1 MLTATLAA
9 FFNLILPRHAAWVV
23 PLVAQLFALI
33 FELVR
38 EHEDLTHMP
47 GPQRREFVL
56 REVAEAIDGLDEV
69 PAGWAALSE
78 AQRDAIIRGILE
90 LALLTVRS
98 QDDDGTGKAVQLL
111 RRRRS

>member
-78 AQRDAIIRGILE
+78 VQRDAIIRGILE

-98 QDDDGTGKAVQLL
+98 QDDGASKAVQLL

>member
-1 MLTATLAA
+1 MLTATLTA

-56 REVAEAIDGLDEV
+56 REVAEAFDGLDEV
-69 PAGWAALSE
+69 PAGWAKLSE
-78 AQRDAIIRGILE
+78 VQRDAIIRGILE
-90 LALLTVRS
+90 IALLTVRS
-98 QDDDGTGKAVQLL
+98 QDDASATAVQLV